1 MSLEAYKKKR
11 SFNKTPEPVGGKN
24 KTKDLIFVIQ
34 KHQASHLHYDFRLE
48 MKGALK
54 SWAVPK
60 GPSTNPEERRLA
72 QLVEDHPFDYKD
84 FEGIIPEGNYGAGT
98 VIIWDQGT
106 YQPKESTGNKEQDE
120 KLLIKQFYS
129 GKISIVL
136 KGKKLKGTFN
146 LMKTPAR
153 SDNAWLLSKSND
165 RFASEKNIADKD
177 ASVIS
182 GLTIEQMAENDS
194 AATWKSN
201 RSANSN
207 GNNTKRSASHK
218 PVGLLSESSKRNVE
232 EDKEIETKNGHPVNS
247 HNKKSSATKSDQ
259 VAIWKHLHPSAE
271 AEETETIKVERKE
284 IILINYE
291 QEYWTGITK
300 LHLVL
305 YYQSIASYILPYL
318 QNRPLGLN
326 IVNKWAGE
334 KEARFVRNMKSNY
347 PKWVDIFTTER
358 RISVQG
364 KSEEIDWVVCN
375 DLATLIYLLNLGA
388 LDLHPWSANIK
399 SSNEPD
405 YIVID
410 LDPDDTNEEDRS
422 ANTKNFKNVIKVALA
437 AKEFFDEQGLVSFI
451 KTSGK
456 TGMHL
461 LLPCK
466 GIEYGDTRMIAENIC
481 ENIHQRV
488 PSISTINTSTHS
500 RGGKVY
506 IDASQNDYG
515 DRLVAAYSVRAY
527 KQPYVSTPLSWDE
540 VNLKLNRHV
549 FTIHT
554 IKERLNQK
562 GDLFDGLFDAK
573 IQKQNTAVLKK
584 LVSAEK

>member
-48 MKGALK
+48 VKGVLK

-60 GPSTNPEERRLA
+60 GPSMNPEERRLA

-106 YQPKESTGNKEQDE
+106 YQPKESTGHKERDE

-136 KGKKLKGTFN
+136 KGKKLKGTFT
-146 LMKTPAR
+146 LIKTPAR
-153 SDNAWLLSKSND
+153 GDNAWLLSKIND
-165 RFASEKNIADKD
+165 RYASEKNIADKD
-177 ASVIS
+177 ASVVS
-182 GLTIEQMAENDS
+182 GLTIEQMAENAS

-201 RSANSN
+201 RSANSKASN
-207 GNNTKRSASHK
+207 KGRSSHK
-218 PVGLLSESSKRNVE
+218 AIGSLTESSERNVE
-232 EDKEIETKNGHPVNS
+232 EDKEIKTKNGHAVNH
-247 HNKKSSATKSDQ
+247 HNKKSVAEKSKQ
-259 VAIWKHLHPSAE
+259 IEIWQQLHPGSKVDQ
-271 AEETETIKVERKE
+271 TETIKVEGKE
-284 IILINYE
+284 ITLINYG

-305 YYQSIASYILPYL
+305 YYQSIGSYILTYL

-334 KEARFVRNMKSNY
+334 KEARFVRNMKGNY

-364 KSEEIDWVVCN
+364 KSEDIDWVVCN
-375 DLATLIYLLNLGA
+375 DMATLIYLLNLGA
-388 LDLHPWSANIK
+388 LDLHPWSASIK

-405 YIVID
+405 YIIID
-410 LDPDDTNEEDRS
+410 LDPDDSDEDDRS
-422 ANTKNFKNVIKVALA
+422 ANTRNFKNVIKVTLA
-437 AKEFFDEQGLVSFI
+437 AKEFFDEAGLVSFV

-466 GIEYGDTRMIAENIC
+466 GIEYGDTRTIAENIC
-481 ENIHQRV
+481 QYIHQQV
-488 PSISTINTSTHS
+488 PSISTVNTSTHS
-500 RGGKVY
+500 RNGKVY

-515 DRLVAAYSVRAY
+515 DRLVAPYSVRAY

-540 VNLKLNRHV
+540 VNLKLNRHA
-549 FTIHT
+549 FTIHS
-554 IKERLNQK
+554 IKARLDQK
-562 GDLFDGLFDAK
+562 GDLFQELFDAR

-584 LVSAEK
+584 LLSAGK

>member
-48 MKGALK
+48 MKGVLK

-60 GPSTNPEERRLA
+60 GPSMNPEERRLA

-106 YQPKESTGNKEQDE
+106 YQPKESTGHKERDE

-136 KGKKLKGTFN
+136 KGKKLKGTFT
-146 LMKTPAR
+146 LIKTPAR
-153 SDNAWLLSKSND
+153 GDNAWLLSKIND
-165 RFASEKNIADKD
+165 RYASEKNIADKD
-177 ASVIS
+177 ASVVS
-182 GLTIEQMAENDS
+182 GLTIEQMAENAS

-201 RSANSN
+201 RSANSKASN
-207 GNNTKRSASHK
+207 KGRSSHK
-218 PVGLLSESSKRNVE
+218 AIGSLTESSERNVE
-232 EDKEIETKNGHPVNS
+232 EDKEIKTKNGHAVNH
-247 HNKKSSATKSDQ
+247 HNKKSVAEKSKQ
-259 VAIWKHLHPSAE
+259 IEIWQQLHPGSKVDQ
-271 AEETETIKVERKE
+271 TETIKVEGKE
-284 IILINYE
+284 ITLINYG

-305 YYQSIASYILPYL
+305 YYQSIGSYILTYL

-334 KEARFVRNMKSNY
+334 KEARFVRNMKGNY

-364 KSEEIDWVVCN
+364 KSEDIDWVVCN
-375 DLATLIYLLNLGA
+375 DMATLIYLLNLGA
-388 LDLHPWSANIK
+388 LDLHPWSASIK

-405 YIVID
+405 YIIID
-410 LDPDDTNEEDRS
+410 LDPDDSDEDDRS
-422 ANTKNFKNVIKVALA
+422 ANTRNFKNVIKVTLA
-437 AKEFFDEQGLVSFI
+437 AKEFFDEAGLVSFV

-466 GIEYGDTRMIAENIC
+466 GIEYGDTRTIAENIC
-481 ENIHQRV
+481 QYIHQQV
-488 PSISTINTSTHS
+488 PSISTVNTSTHS
-500 RGGKVY
+500 RNGKVY

-515 DRLVAAYSVRAY
+515 DRLVAPYSVRAY

-540 VNLKLNRHV
+540 VNLKLNRHA
-549 FTIHT
+549 FTIHS
-554 IKERLNQK
+554 IKARLDQK
-562 GDLFDGLFDAK
+562 GDLFQELFDAR

-584 LVSAEK
+584 LLSAAK

>member
-1 MSLEAYKKKR
+1 MASLTEYKKKR
-11 SFNKTPEPVGGKN
+11 HFNKTPEPVGGKN

-48 MKGALK
+48 VKGVLK

-60 GPSTNPEERRLA
+60 GPSMNPEERRLA

-106 YQPKESTGNKEQDE
+106 YQPKESTGHKERDE

-136 KGKKLKGTFN
+136 KGKKLKGTFT
-146 LMKTPAR
+146 LIKTPAR
-153 SDNAWLLSKSND
+153 GDNAWLLSKIND
-165 RFASEKNIADKD
+165 RYASEKNIADKD
-177 ASVIS
+177 ASVVS
-182 GLTIEQMAENDS
+182 GLTIEQMAENAS

-201 RSANSN
+201 RSANSKASN
-207 GNNTKRSASHK
+207 KGRSSHK
-218 PVGLLSESSKRNVE
+218 AIGSLTESS
-232 EDKEIETKNGHPVNS
+232 EDKEIKTKNGHAVNH
-247 HNKKSSATKSDQ
+247 HNKKSVAEKSKQ
-259 VAIWKHLHPSAE
+259 IEIWQQLHPGSKVDQ
-271 AEETETIKVERKE
+271 TETIKVEGKE
-284 IILINYE
+284 ITLINYG

-305 YYQSIASYILPYL
+305 YYQSIGSYILTYL

-334 KEARFVRNMKSNY
+334 KEARFVRNMKGNY

-364 KSEEIDWVVCN
+364 KSEDIDWVVCN
-375 DLATLIYLLNLGA
+375 DMATLIYLLNLGA
-388 LDLHPWSANIK
+388 LDLHPWSASIK

-405 YIVID
+405 YIIID
-410 LDPDDTNEEDRS
+410 LDPDDSDEDDRS
-422 ANTKNFKNVIKVALA
+422 ANTRNFKNVIKVTLA
-437 AKEFFDEQGLVSFI
+437 AKEFFDEAGLVSFV

-466 GIEYGDTRMIAENIC
+466 GIEYGDTRTIAENIC
-481 ENIHQRV
+481 QYIHQQV
-488 PSISTINTSTHS
+488 PSISTVNTSTHS
-500 RGGKVY
+500 RNGKVY

-515 DRLVAAYSVRAY
+515 DRLVAPYSVRAY

-540 VNLKLNRHV
+540 VNLKLNRHA
-549 FTIHT
+549 FTIHS
-554 IKERLNQK
+554 IKARLDQE
-562 GDLFDGLFDAK
+562 GDLFQELFDAK

-584 LVSAEK
+584 LLSAAK